1 MLSIK
6 TIKIS
11 DWPITGFIK
20 HHWLTVAFCLGFAT
34 DYVLLNRI
42 DDKLDNLVLFFYVV
56 LASVSIVLFYVGV
69 AEKVS
74 PKLVLFLKR
83 MMPILM
89 QYSFGG
95 LLSGMLIFYGRS
107 GDLLVSAPFLFLII
121 SVILANELVK
131 KRSDRLLY
139 NLIVYFIG
147 VFSYLVLVIPVLT
160 GQMGDIV
167 FVSSGLVAIGII
179 FLLMKAL
186 SLVIPHYL
194 VLEKRMIIFS
204 IGCLYILFNTLY
216 FLNIIPPIPLSLTEL
231 SIYQGVEK
239 TSTGGYRITKTN
251 DAWLQ
256 NIPLLPNVFNP
267 IKGQG
272 AYCFARVYAPTSLT
286 TEIVHRWEYHDSEKG
301 WVTVFTTP
309 YQITGEN
316 KNGYR
321 GYTTSKN
328 IQSGKWRCSVET
340 VRGQV
345 LGRETFTVNTTA
357 APTSL
362 VTVVE

>member
-1 MLSIK
+1 MQIRNIK
-6 TIKIS
+6 DLAIIN
-11 DWPITGFIK
+11 FIK
-20 HHWLTVAFCLGFAT
+20 HHWLTVAFVLGFVT
-34 DYVLLNRI
+34 DYILLNRI
-42 DDKLDNLVLFFYVV
+42 DDKLDNFVLFFYVV
-56 LASVSIVLFYVGV
+56 IASFSIVFFYIGV

-74 PKLVLFLKR
+74 PNLVRFLNR

-107 GDLLVSAPFLFLII
+107 GDLLVSAPFLLLII

-160 GQMGDIV
+160 GQMGDLI
-167 FVSSGLVAIGII
+167 FISSGLVAIGII
-179 FLLMKAL
+179 FLLIKTL
-186 SLVIPHYL
+186 SWIIPNYLVI
-194 VLEKRMIIFS
+194 EKRMIIFS

-239 TSTGGYRITKTN
+239 TSTGGYRITKTS

-256 NIPLLPNVFNP
+256 KIPLLPNVFNP

-272 AYCFARVYAPTSLT
+272 VFCFARVYAPTSLST
-286 TEIVHRWEYHDSEKG
+286 NIIHRWEYHVKEKG
-301 WVTVFTTP
+301 WVTIFTTP

-321 GYTTSKN
+321 GYTTSQN

-345 LGRETFTVNTTA
+345 LGRETFTVDTTM
-357 APTSL
+357 APTGL